1 MFRNRILAFIII
13 ISSVMF
19 AQNRGN
25 NLAFQGI
32 ETSNEMSVKAAAM
45 GGAFTSQSGSLDA
58 LFFNPAGLK
67 GIKSLQFS
75 VTTNFSQ
82 NKWFENQVYRPNRYF
97 VTLPFYLE
105 GLYIPDPAQN
115 GVLDHLRMWTPESI
129 IDSSYTLGS
138 LETGVDPQS
147 EEAADWIEEK
157 NNSGLTHIAVAM
169 PFNLFDYNF
178 VAAAS
183 YGREVNIND
192 YDRNDTYT
200 DPHLGYHGYGE
211 IGRVNGVDT
220 LVVNWDKYLRER
232 TGQIDNI
239 TAALSFQLNENISFG
254 AGGKFSF
261 GESDDRFALD
271 RVGYFDLLKQNYFRF
286 SYDTTYQHISGT
298 SNYSSNAFNLGV
310 HLQLEKVSA
319 GINVELPYTISREYD
334 YTETVFDSNGISTRK
349 ISGEDKIDMPM
360 TVNFGL
366 AFRPVDNLS
375 LAIDYRYAPFSETE
389 YDFQSA
395 DTTFYGFADQQIFSF
410 GIDYQPYDFLS
421 LQAGYCQTPQIFIP
435 DGAAD
440 KEAGP
445 KATTLSGGLGIHTD
459 YGTLQFAYIYR
470 TLQYYDSYF
479 SNTNYNTINYSN
491 LMVGYSLTL

>member
-32 ETSNEMSVKAAAM
+32 ETSNELSVKAAAM
-45 GGAFTSQSGSLDA
+45 GGAFTSQTGTLDA
-58 LFFNPAGLK
+58 LYFNPAGLRDV
-67 GIKSLQFS
+67 KSFQFS
-75 VTTNFSQ
+75 VSTNFS
-82 NKWFENQVYRPNRYF
+82 NHKWFENQVYRPNRYF

-105 GLYIPDPAQN
+105 GLYVPDPAQN
-115 GVLDHLRMWTPESI
+115 GMLDHLRMWTPQST
-129 IDSSYTLGS
+129 IDSSYTLGT

-147 EEAADWIEEK
+147 EDAADWIEEK
-157 NNSGLTHIAVAM
+157 SNSGLTHIAAAM

-178 VAAAS
+178 VVAAS

-192 YDRNDTYT
+192 FDRNDTYIN
-200 DPHLGYHGYGE
+200 PHPGYLGYGE
-211 IGRVNGVDT
+211 MGRVNGVDT
-220 LVVNWDKYLRER
+220 LVMTWDRYLRER

-239 TAALSFQLNENISFG
+239 TAALSFELNENISIG
-254 AGGKFSF
+254 VGGKFSF
-261 GESDDRFALD
+261 GESDDVFALD

-298 SNYSSNAFNLGV
+298 STYSSNAFNVGV
-310 HLQLEKVSA
+310 NLKLEKITA
-319 GINVELPYTISREYD
+319 GIRVELPYTISREYD
-334 YTETVFDSNGISTRK
+334 YTETLFDTNGTSTRT
-349 ISGEDKIDMPM
+349 ISGEDKIDLPVK
-360 TVNFGL
+360 VNLGL
-366 AFRPVDNLS
+366 AFRPHENIAI
-375 LAIDYRYAPFSETE
+375 AIDYSYAPYSETK
-389 YDFQSA
+389 YDSQST
-395 DTTFYGFADQQIFSF
+395 DTTFYGFADQQVFSF
-410 GIDYQPYDFLS
+410 GIDYKPYDFLS
-421 LQAGYCQTPQIFIP
+421 LQAGYRQTPQIFIP

-440 KEAGP
+440 KESGP

-459 YGTLQFAYIYR
+459 YGTLQFAYIWR
-470 TLQYYDSYF
+470 TLKYYDSYF